1 MSAKTMKIVIGV
13 LAVALVIV
21 GGLAVLKNLGLQHGG
36 SEDGGTQRQREQAL
50 ESGLAEPDTAGS
62 ASVDYEALTDA
73 SDGE

>member
-1 MSAKTMKIVIGV
+1 MRTKTMKIVIGV

-36 SEDGGTQRQREQAL
+36 SEDGTQRQREQAL

-62 ASVDYEALTDA
+62 ASVGYDTLTDA

>member
-13 LAVALVIV
+13 LAVALVIL
-21 GGLAVLKNLGLQHGG
+21 GGLAVLKKLGPQLGG
-36 SEDGGTQRQREQAL
+36 SGNSLQGEREQAL

>member
-1 MSAKTMKIVIGV
+1 MSTKTMKIVIGV

-21 GGLAVLKNLGLQHGG
+21 GGLAVLKNLGPQHGG
-36 SEDGGTQRQREQAL
+36 SEDATQRQREQAL

-62 ASVDYEALTDA
+62 ASVGYDTLTDA

>member
-13 LAVALVIV
+13 LAVALVIL
-21 GGLAVLKNLGLQHGG
+21 GGLAVLKNLGPQLGG
-36 SEDGGTQRQREQAL
+36 SGNSLQGEREQAL

-62 ASVDYEALTDA
+62 ASVGYDTLTDA

>member
-21 GGLAVLKNLGLQHGG
+21 GGLAVLKNLGPQLDRSGNSLQG
-36 SEDGGTQRQREQAL
+36 EREHAL

>member
-1 MSAKTMKIVIGV
+1 MSTKTMKIVIGV

-21 GGLAVLKNLGLQHGG
+21 GGLAVLKNLGPQPGG
-36 SEDGGTQRQREQAL
+36 SDDSLPKQREQAL

-62 ASVDYEALTDA
+62 ASVGYDTLSDA

>member
-21 GGLAVLKNLGLQHGG
+21 GGLAVLKNLGPQLGG
-36 SEDGGTQRQREQAL
+36 SGNSLQGERDQAL

-62 ASVDYEALTDA
+62 ASVDYEALADA

>member
-21 GGLAVLKNLGLQHGG
+21 GGLAVLKNLGPQPGG
-36 SEDGGTQRQREQAL
+36 SGDGLQEQREQAL

-62 ASVDYEALTDA
+62 ASVDYKALTDA